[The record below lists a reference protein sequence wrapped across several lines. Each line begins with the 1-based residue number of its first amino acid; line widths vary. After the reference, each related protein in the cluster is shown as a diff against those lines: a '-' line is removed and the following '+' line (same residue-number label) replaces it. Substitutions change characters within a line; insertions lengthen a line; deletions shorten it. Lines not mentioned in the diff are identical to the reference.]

1 MDKFQIIG
9 NRALGGEVTISGA
22 KNSAVAIIP
31 AVILSNSPCILE
43 NIPDI
48 SDVRAMFSI
57 LAKMGATITKVDD
70 TTYVVDATKIEQTDA
85 LFPEVREMRAS
96 YYLLGVLLAHK
107 KEVSVLMPGGC
118 EFGERPIDLHLK
130 GFQSLGATYEI
141 SNDEE
146 PVISVSAKELKGS
159 PIYMD
164 VVSVGATINVMLA
177 AVKAEGVTTIENA
190 AREPHIVDLANFL
203 NMMGARIRGAGTN
216 TIRIT
221 GVSELHGVRYSIIPD
236 QIEAGTYMAAIAATH
251 GRAVVKNIIPQ
262 HLDSIISKFVEMG
275 ITVQVNED
283 SDSVLIDARK
293 DFCACNIVT
302 APHPGFPTDM
312 QPQFVVLLAMAKGM
326 AGKGFI
332 YENVWSDRFQYVK
345 QLQEA
350 GMKVSVKNVKTQN
363 TFLLVQESSQLRPYQ
378 FQATDLRAGAAM
390 VIAALCIDGESIISN
405 TKLIERGYDHIIE
418 KLKALGAEIERI

>member
-1 MDKFQIIG
+1 LDKFQIIG

-107 KEVSVLMPGGC
+107 NKASVLMPGGC

-159 PIYMD
+159 QIYMD
-164 VVSVGATINVMLA
+164 VVSVGATMNVMLA
-177 AVKAEGVTTIENA
+177 AVKAKGVTTIENA

-203 NMMGARIRGAGTN
+203 NMMGAKIRGAGTN

-221 GVSELHGVRYSIIPD
+221 GVSELHGVKYSIIPD

-251 GRAVVKNIIPQ
+251 GKAIVKNIIPQ

-283 SDSVLIDARK
+283 SDSILIDAEK
-293 DFCACNIVT
+293 EFYACNIVT

-332 YENVWSDRFQYVK
+332 YENVWNDRFQYVK